1 MNAKLKVRIPEEA
14 AADNR
19 NFHEIIPDKGYGIGS
34 ALNGGNVI
42 NDPGIHE
49 AAKKERTLAAT
60 AGMFLAAPF
69 LGLAFV
75 IALPLIGFYHVAK
88 LALEAFARKSPVKAA
103 RFRKAAAMLKN
114 VGLFFAA
121 PIVALGYIIA
131 LPFVGLVMIA
141 KLANEARMNRGYA
154 SS

>member
-19 NFHEIIPDKGYGIGS
+19 NFYEIVPDRGHGIGS
-34 ALNGGNVI
+34 ALNDGHVI

-49 AAKKERTLAAT
+49 AANPERTVAAT

-75 IALPLIGFYHVAK
+75 IALPLMGLYHLVK
-88 LALEAFARKSPVKAA
+88 LA
-103 RFRKAAAMLKN
+103 
-114 VGLFFAA
+114 
-121 PIVALGYIIA
+121 
-131 LPFVGLVMIA
+131 
-141 KLANEARMNRGYA
+141 
-154 SS
+154 